1 MRGRFGAGLFSA
13 RSGLLEAVY
22 ENEGRQLMP
31 SLWEM
36 MADIER
42 KRARRDA
49 WNRRIGCAVT
59 VVVAFALG
67 LAFIYAAAQVWR
79 FAAR

>member
-1 MRGRFGAGLFSA
+1 
-13 RSGLLEAVY
+13 
-22 ENEGRQLMP
+22 MP